1 MTDSTATGGTRL
13 FRFGVV
19 APLTTDLPTWRDRV
33 RRIAD
38 SGYSTLLMPDVPRW
52 QPAPGPTLAVAA
64 AFADLRVGTW
74 VYASPLRPPWM
85 TAWEA
90 HSLSVLTEGRFEMG
104 IGTGRPG
111 IEDELRE
118 LGLPVVPSSERLA
131 QVRETVTALRDLD
144 GPDLHTPVVM
154 AVRGPKARALAAE
167 VADTVNFALLPG
179 ESRVEVARLAR
190 EFRAIR
196 DVELALHVPVIG
208 DTVAPFMAPPDT
220 DPAALR
226 AADSLAVLPDDPA
239 AAAEEIQQRRE
250 EIGFSYFVF
259 GADFAD
265 ALAPV
270 VAELAGH

>member
-1 MTDSTATGGTRL
+1 MTRP

-19 APLTTDLPTWRDRV
+19 APLTTDLPTWRARV

-38 SGYSTLLMPDVPRW
+38 SGYSTLLMPDFPQR

-64 AFADLRVGTW
+64 TLADLRVGTW
-74 VYASPLRPPWM
+74 VYASPLRPPWT

-90 HSLSVLTEGRFEMG
+90 HSLSVLTDGRFEMG
-104 IGTGRPG
+104 VGTGRPG

-118 LGLPVVPSSERLA
+118 RGLPVVPPSERVA
-131 QVRETVTALRDLD
+131 QVRETVRALRDLD
-144 GPDLHTPVVM
+144 GPGLHTPVVM
-154 AVRGPKARALAAE
+154 AVRGPKAQALAAD
-167 VADTVNFALLPG
+167 VADTVTFTTLPG

-190 EFRAIR
+190 DFRAMR
-196 DVELALHVPVIG
+196 DVELALHVPVVG

-220 DPAALR
+220 DPAAVR
-226 AADSLAVLPDDPA
+226 AADSLAMLPDDPA
-239 AAAEEIQQRRE
+239 AAAEEIQRRRE

-259 GADFAD
+259 GADSAD

-270 VAELAGH
+270 VAELAGR

>member
-1 MTDSTATGGTRL
+1 
-13 FRFGVV
+13 
-19 APLTTDLPTWRDRV
+19 
-33 RRIAD
+33 
-38 SGYSTLLMPDVPRW
+38 
-52 QPAPGPTLAVAA
+52 
-64 AFADLRVGTW
+64 VGTW
-74 VYASPLRPPWM
+74 VYASPLRPPWS

-111 IEDELRE
+111 IEDELRKR
-118 LGLPVVPSSERLA
+118 GMPVAAPRERLA
-131 QVRETVTALRDLD
+131 QMRETVTMLRELD

-154 AVRGPKARALAAE
+154 AVHGAKSRALAADL
-167 VADTVNFALLPG
+167 ADTVTFALMPDTA
-179 ESRVEVARLAR
+179 RADVERAVRD
-190 EFRAIR
+190 FRAIR
-196 DVELALHVPVIG
+196 GVELSQHVAVIG
-208 DTVAPFMAPPDT
+208 DAVASFMAPPDT

-226 AADSLAVLPDDPA
+226 AADSLAILPADPA
-239 AAAEEIQQRRE
+239 AAAEEIQRRRE